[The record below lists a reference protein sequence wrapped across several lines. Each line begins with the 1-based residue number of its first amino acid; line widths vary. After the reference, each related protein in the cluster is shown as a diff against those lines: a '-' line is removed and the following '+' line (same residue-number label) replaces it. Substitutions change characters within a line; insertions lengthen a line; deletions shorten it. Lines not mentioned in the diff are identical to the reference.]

1 MTKAELE
8 AANVD
13 LAAESANLRVLLSA
27 LVDAVDGMDN
37 LDEMCGRAYR
47 LDIVRY
53 RIRAPAAEQR
63 RLGKGDKDGEGN
75 HVASIY

>member
-37 LDEMCGRAYR
+37 LDEMCGPEFREAETALLFAMAKAR
-47 LDIVRY
+47 PHTEDALIAKAF
-53 RIRAPAAEQR
+53 AP
-63 RLGKGDKDGEGN
+63 
-75 HVASIY
+75 